1 METQAEGQEAILL
14 QLRRHNRE
22 IENQQNIPLF
32 FIPDMN
38 LQVLDDSRATVTLRE
53 RILQISK
60 GLTIFPNNTD
70 IPGHYKLI
78 IKAQFQDIK
87 SIRDK
92 VDEFLR
98 NLFDGRTTLYNQT
111 WGLPTAYKFKPRR
124 IETPNESD
132 AITVYRQRMKNQVV
146 KYKKEEAQIVTLAQA
161 KVLTKGKTVV
171 NVGTNV
177 WNTTTTKQTTQTNVL
192 DLNDSSQ
199 VKKFVAYFSEVTGLT
214 AIKEEQQEIRKAME
228 TRDNSIDARLDQQ
241 AQDVQTLIETTRQ
254 NTKAIQD
261 NDHSYKQA
269 IETIASSQKA
279 IMEYFAQAV
288 KSTQHDN
295 TTITTQASTDI
306 SQLTP
311 DPKSH
316 CANDQAAGTHNNSE
330 MTRGEET

>member
-1 METQAEGQEAILL
+1 
-14 QLRRHNRE
+14 
-22 IENQQNIPLF
+22 
-32 FIPDMN
+32 
-38 LQVLDDSRATVTLRE
+38 
-53 RILQISK
+53 
-60 GLTIFPNNTD
+60 
-70 IPGHYKLI
+70 
-78 IKAQFQDIK
+78 
-87 SIRDK
+87 
-92 VDEFLR
+92 
-98 NLFDGRTTLYNQT
+98 
-111 WGLPTAYKFKPRR
+111 
-124 IETPNESD
+124 
-132 AITVYRQRMKNQVV
+132 MKNQVV

-171 NVGTNV
+171 NVGTKA

-214 AIKEEQQEIRKAME
+214 AIKEEQQELRKAME
-228 TRDNSIDARLDQQ
+228 NRDKSIDARLDQQ
-241 AQDVQTLIETTRQ
+241 AQDVQTLIETTKQ

-279 IMEYFAQAV
+279 IMEYFAQAA

-316 CANDQAAGTHNNSE
+316 GANDQAAGTHDNSE